1 MRCWVYVLDVVA
13 VVAAVDRN
21 PGPNMNGLYS
31 LSPSGGA
38 DPEKTKNLFPKNFKD
53 YPGGVEY
60 FDIYSPP
67 IRSLYS
73 QVFWKSLPPVSLP
86 ADVVAK
92 FDGKAM
98 AVVGFE

>member
-1 MRCWVYVLDVVA
+1 MRCWVYVVAVVA

-53 YPGGVEY
+53 YPGAQHLFPRPSGGMMPQLAPRVPLAGGAPCLR
-60 FDIYSPP
+60 DRVLSGI
-67 IRSLYS
+67 L
-73 QVFWKSLPPVSLP
+73 
-86 ADVVAK
+86 
-92 FDGKAM
+92 
-98 AVVGFE
+98 

>member
-1 MRCWVYVLDVVA
+1 MYVLAVVA

-53 YPGGVEY
+53 YPGAQHLFPRPSGGMMPQLAPRALWRAEPLASEIE
-60 FDIYSPP
+60 FISG
-67 IRSLYS
+67 IL
-73 QVFWKSLPPVSLP
+73 
-86 ADVVAK
+86 
-92 FDGKAM
+92 
-98 AVVGFE
+98 